1 MDLLLEGQDRGEAEL
16 SELCC
21 GVCKKS
27 GSWCGF
33 QSMFMLTMVCM
44 KLLSSDDVL
53 RFEVWEKLMLPLS
66 ALALAG
72 AGATLGMVYMAS

>member
-1 MDLLLEGQDRGEAEL
+1 
-16 SELCC
+16 
-21 GVCKKS
+21 
-27 GSWCGF
+27 
-33 QSMFMLTMVCM
+33 MFMLTMVCM